1 MAETAD
7 DSSNVVPF
15 RRPPVRQSTLVRSD
29 IDHTFALFVREIGSW
44 WPVEPFSAGK
54 ERVRAITIEQRV
66 GGRVHETWD
75 DGTEVDWGQLLAWD
89 PPKRFVMSWSETP
102 LDTEVELSF
111 TVVGPALTRV
121 DVEHRGWDALTEEQL
136 AEDCALPGGYR
147 SGGYAIGWRRILASL
162 TTAVE
167 HVVLATPDSDS

>member
-1 MAETAD
+1 MAEQQTTARM
-7 DSSNVVPF
+7 SSPSVAHRYGNP
-15 RRPPVRQSTLVRSD
+15 RSSAATSTTHSRSS
-29 IDHTFALFVREIGSW
+29 FARSGSW

-54 ERVRAITIEQRV
+54 RRVRAITIEQRV